1 MLKEIL
7 SKLKDEKVEIVEGE
21 NSAAKTQIAAEYLAL
36 VAGGRQIQGESLY
49 LNYVQCNGDDGPY
62 PGTYWQSIG

>member
-49 LNYVQCNGDDGPY
+49 ANYVQNYGDDGPH
-62 PGTYWQSIG
+62 PTPYWQNIQ